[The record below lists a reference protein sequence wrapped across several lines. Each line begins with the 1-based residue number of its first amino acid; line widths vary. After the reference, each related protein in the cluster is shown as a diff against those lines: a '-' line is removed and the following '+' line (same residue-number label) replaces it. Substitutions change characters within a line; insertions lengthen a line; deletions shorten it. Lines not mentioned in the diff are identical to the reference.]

1 MVAAD
6 TLVGRLVPAADR
18 EFVLADVEVSSDADA
33 INDIDAAMGVAEFV
47 KEVNVA
53 ITIMLIVNLYSAFCG

>member
-18 EFVLADVEVSSDADA
+18 EFVLADAEVSSDADA
-33 INDIDAAMGVAEFV
+33 TNDIDAAMGVAEFV